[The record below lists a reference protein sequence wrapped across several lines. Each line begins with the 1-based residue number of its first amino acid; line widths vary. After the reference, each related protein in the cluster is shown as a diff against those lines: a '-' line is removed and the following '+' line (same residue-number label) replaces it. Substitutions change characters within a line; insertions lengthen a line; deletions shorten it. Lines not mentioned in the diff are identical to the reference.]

1 VKPLL
6 RNIYSGKYIILIA
19 AILLFALS
27 FIFNTLYSNR
37 SSVTQEMNKLGRHLA
52 RQQKD
57 FEDMLAD
64 TALISRLLTRQ
75 ETKEEFDQLA
85 AKSYGIFLYRN
96 IRFAGPEMTFWSEQ
110 LITPPPPEILSG
122 PDGDYFLQLSNGAY
136 YVIRKTLPA
145 DSSIACA
152 MGLVKSKFFIET
164 DYLPES
170 FAHSK
175 IADKRVLIAKQV
187 TEYPV

>member
-1 VKPLL
+1 MKPLL

-64 TALISRLLTRQ
+64 TALISRLLTGR
-75 ETKEEFDQLA
+75 KLK
-85 AKSYGIFLYRN
+85 KSSTSLQQSLMEYFFTG
-96 IRFAGPEMTFWSEQ
+96 T
-110 LITPPPPEILSG
+110 SG
-122 PDGDYFLQLSNGAY
+122 LPD
-136 YVIRKTLPA
+136 RK
-145 DSSIACA
+145 
-152 MGLVKSKFFIET
+152 
-164 DYLPES
+164 
-170 FAHSK
+170 
-175 IADKRVLIAKQV
+175 
-187 TEYPV
+187 